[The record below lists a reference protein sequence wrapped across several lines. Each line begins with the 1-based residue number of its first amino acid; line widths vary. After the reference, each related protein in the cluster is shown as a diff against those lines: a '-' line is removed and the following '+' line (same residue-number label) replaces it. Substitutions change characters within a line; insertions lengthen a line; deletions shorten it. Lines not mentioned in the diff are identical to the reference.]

1 MNPHYSKISTMLSE
15 ISIEILQRCPNR
27 CIYCSSHSNP
37 QATHIIP
44 FEIIKNVIDD
54 AKSLGCKTVCLSGG
68 EPFLHPH
75 ILNII
80 SYIAKL
86 QLTCYVYTSGIYM
99 KDEVYSSLPNEY
111 IEAIRGMV
119 DKVIFNVEADSST
132 LYDKIMGT
140 DVGGFDMMKKSINDC
155 VSSGLVV
162 ETHVVPMQVNFKHLK
177 SIFEM
182 CYQLGVSKVSIL
194 RLVLQGR
201 ALENL
206 SLVKLTGED
215 SWEVTK
221 LIKALKEAYKGKVRI
236 GLPYSD
242 SNCRIYCKAAS
253 DKINVRYDGN
263 VYPCE
268 VFKDDILNAKLGC
281 EPDNVWKDS
290 FYNIYQNSPYLNVV
304 RKSIEAF
311 KKEDGDETCYG
322 QFKMEKI

>member
-1 MNPHYSKISTMLSE
+1 MLSE

-37 QATHIIP
+37 QAAYLIP

-68 EPFLHPH
+68 EPFLHPQ
-75 ILNII
+75 ILDII
-80 SYIAKL
+80 SYIAKQ

-119 DKVIFNVEADSST
+119 DKVIFNVEADSSA
-132 LYDKIMGT
+132 LYDQIMGT

-206 SLVKLTGED
+206 SLVKLSGED
-215 SWEVTK
+215 NWEVTK
-221 LIKALKEAYKGKVRI
+221 LIKTLNESYKGKVRI

-268 VFKDDILNAKLGC
+268 VFKDDLLNAKLGC

-322 QFKMEKI
+322 QFKMEKTLVSNKNWTR

>member
-1 MNPHYSKISTMLSE
+1 MLSE

-119 DKVIFNVEADSST
+119 DKVIFNVEADSSA
-132 LYDKIMGT
+132 LYDQIMGT
-140 DVGGFDMMKKSINDC
+140 DVGGFDMLKKSINDC

-201 ALENL
+201 ALVNL

-215 SWEVTK
+215 SREVTK

-268 VFKDDILNAKLGC
+268 VFKDDLLNAKLGC

-290 FYNIYQNSPYLNVV
+290 FYHIYQNSPYLNVV
-304 RKSIEAF
+304 RRRIEAF

-322 QFKMEKI
+322 QFKIEKL

>member
-1 MNPHYSKISTMLSE
+1 MLSE

-99 KDEVYSSLPNEY
+99 KDEVYYSLPNEY

-201 ALENL
+201 ALVNL
-206 SLVKLTGED
+206 SLVKLTGEG
-215 SWEVTK
+215 SREVTK

-268 VFKDDILNAKLGC
+268 VFKDDLLNAKLGY

-290 FYNIYQNSPYLNVV
+290 FYDIYKSSPYLNVV
-304 RKSIEAF
+304 RKSIDAF

-322 QFKMEKI
+322 QFKMK

>member
-1 MNPHYSKISTMLSE
+1 MLSE

-37 QATHIIP
+37 QATHIIS
-44 FEIIKNVIDD
+44 FEIIKNIIDD

-68 EPFLHPH
+68 EPFLHPQ
-75 ILNII
+75 ILDII
-80 SYIAKL
+80 SYIAKQ
-86 QLTCYVYTSGIYM
+86 QLICYVYTSGIYM

-132 LYDKIMGT
+132 LYDQIMGT

-201 ALENL
+201 ALVNL
-206 SLVKLTGED
+206 SLVKLTGEG
-215 SWEVTK
+215 SREVTK

-268 VFKDDILNAKLGC
+268 VFKDDLLNAKLGC

-290 FYNIYQNSPYLNVV
+290 FYDLYQNSPYLNVV

-311 KKEDGDETCYG
+311 KKEDGNETCYG
-322 QFKMEKI
+322 QFKMK

>member
-1 MNPHYSKISTMLSE
+1 MLSE

-68 EPFLHPH
+68 EPFLHPQ
-75 ILNII
+75 ILDII
-80 SYIAKL
+80 SYIAKQ
-86 QLTCYVYTSGIYM
+86 QLICYVYTSGIYM

-119 DKVIFNVEADSST
+119 DKVIFNVEADSSA
-132 LYDKIMGT
+132 LYDQIMGT
-140 DVGGFDMMKKSINDC
+140 DVDGFDMMKKSINDC

-215 SWEVTK
+215 SREVTK

-268 VFKDDILNAKLGC
+268 VFKDDLLNAKLGC
-281 EPDNVWKDS
+281 KPDNVWKDS
-290 FYNIYQNSPYLNVV
+290 FYDLYQNSPYLNVV
-304 RKSIEAF
+304 RKSIEVF

-322 QFKMEKI
+322 QFKMK

>member
-1 MNPHYSKISTMLSE
+1 MLSE

-37 QATHIIP
+37 QATHLIP
-44 FEIIKNVIDD
+44 FEIIKNIIDD
-54 AKSLGCKTVCLSGG
+54 AKCLGCKTVCLSGG
-68 EPFLHPH
+68 EPFLHPQ
-75 ILNII
+75 ILDII
-80 SYIAKL
+80 SYIAKKR
-86 QLTCYVYTSGIYM
+86 LTCYVYTSGIYM

-119 DKVIFNVEADSST
+119 DKVIFNVEADSSA
-132 LYDKIMGT
+132 LYDQIMGT
-140 DVGGFDMMKKSINDC
+140 DVGGFDMMKKSISDC

-177 SIFEM
+177 STFEM

-206 SLVKLTGED
+206 SLVKLTAED
-215 SWEVTK
+215 SREVTK
-221 LIKALKEAYKGKVRI
+221 LIKILNESYKGKVRI

-268 VFKDDILNAKLGC
+268 VFKDDLLNAKLGC
-281 EPDNVWKDS
+281 EPDNVLKDR
-290 FYNIYQNSPYLNVV
+290 FYDIYQESPYLNVV
-304 RKSIEAF
+304 RRRIEAF

-322 QFKMEKI
+322 QFKMK

>member
-1 MNPHYSKISTMLSE
+1 MLSE

-37 QATHIIP
+37 QATHLIP

-68 EPFLHPH
+68 EPFLHPQ
-75 ILNII
+75 ILDII
-80 SYIAKL
+80 SYIAKQ

-268 VFKDDILNAKLGC
+268 VFKDDLLNAKLGC

-322 QFKMEKI
+322 QFKMK

>member
-1 MNPHYSKISTMLSE
+1 MLSE

-37 QATHIIP
+37 QATHLIP
-44 FEIIKNVIDD
+44 FEIIKNIIDD
-54 AKSLGCKTVCLSGG
+54 AKCLGCKTVCLSGG
-68 EPFLHPH
+68 EPFLHPQ
-75 ILNII
+75 ILDII
-80 SYIAKL
+80 SYIAKKR
-86 QLTCYVYTSGIYM
+86 LTCYVYTSGIYM

-119 DKVIFNVEADSST
+119 DKVIFNVEADSSA
-132 LYDKIMGT
+132 LYDQIMGT
-140 DVGGFDMMKKSINDC
+140 DVGGFDMMKKSISDC

-206 SLVKLTGED
+206 SLVKLTAED
-215 SWEVTK
+215 SREVTK
-221 LIKALKEAYKGKVRI
+221 LIKILDESYKGKVRI

-268 VFKDDILNAKLGC
+268 VFKDDLLNAKLGC
-281 EPDNVWKDS
+281 EPDNVLKDR
-290 FYNIYQNSPYLNVV
+290 FYDIYQESPYLNVV
-304 RKSIEAF
+304 RRRIEAF

-322 QFKMEKI
+322 QFKMK

>member
-1 MNPHYSKISTMLSE
+1 MLSE

-37 QATHIIP
+37 QAAYLIP

-68 EPFLHPH
+68 EPFLHPQ
-75 ILNII
+75 ILDII
-80 SYIAKL
+80 SYIAKQ
-86 QLTCYVYTSGIYM
+86 QLTCYIYTSGIYM

-119 DKVIFNVEADSST
+119 DKVIFNVEADSSA
-132 LYDKIMGT
+132 LYDQIMGT

-215 SWEVTK
+215 CWEVTK

-268 VFKDDILNAKLGC
+268 VFKDDLLNAKLGC

>member
-1 MNPHYSKISTMLSE
+1 MLSE

-215 SWEVTK
+215 SREVTK

-268 VFKDDILNAKLGC
+268 VFKDDLLNAKLGC

-290 FYNIYQNSPYLNVV
+290 FYDIYKSSPYLNVV
-304 RKSIEAF
+304 RRRIEAF
-311 KKEDGDETCYG
+311 KKEGGDETCYG
-322 QFKMEKI
+322 QFKMK

>member
-1 MNPHYSKISTMLSE
+1 MNPYYSKKSTMLSE

-37 QATHIIP
+37 QATHLIP

-54 AKSLGCKTVCLSGG
+54 AKNLGCKTVCLSGG
-68 EPFLHPH
+68 EPFLHPQ
-75 ILNII
+75 ILDII
-80 SYIAKL
+80 SYIAKQ

-119 DKVIFNVEADSST
+119 DKVIFNVEADSSA
-132 LYDKIMGT
+132 LYDQIMGT

-206 SLVKLTGED
+206 SLVKLSGED
-215 SWEVTK
+215 SREVTK
-221 LIKALKEAYKGKVRI
+221 LIKALNEAYKGKVRI

-242 SNCRIYCKAAS
+242 SNCRIYCKAAT

-268 VFKDDILNAKLGC
+268 VFKDDLLNTKLGC
-281 EPDNVWKDS
+281 EPNNVWKDS
-290 FYNIYQNSPYLNVV
+290 FYDIYQNSSYLNVV
-304 RKSIEAF
+304 RRRIEAF
-311 KKEDGDETCYG
+311 KKEEGNETCYG
-322 QFKMEKI
+322 QFKMK

>member
-1 MNPHYSKISTMLSE
+1 MLSE

-37 QATHIIP
+37 QATHIIS
-44 FEIIKNVIDD
+44 FEIIKNIIDD

-68 EPFLHPH
+68 EPFLHPQ
-75 ILNII
+75 ILDII
-80 SYIAKL
+80 SYIAKQ
-86 QLTCYVYTSGIYM
+86 QLICYVYTSGIFM

-119 DKVIFNVEADSST
+119 DKVIFNVEADSSA
-132 LYDKIMGT
+132 LYDQIMGT
-140 DVGGFDMMKKSINDC
+140 DVDGFDMMKKSINDC

-201 ALENL
+201 ALVNL
-206 SLVKLTGED
+206 SLVKLTGKD
-215 SWEVTK
+215 SREVTK

-268 VFKDDILNAKLGC
+268 VFKDDLLNAKLGC

-290 FYNIYQNSPYLNVV
+290 FYDIYQNSSYLNVV
-304 RKSIEAF
+304 RRRIEAF
-311 KKEDGDETCYG
+311 KKEEGNETCYG
-322 QFKMEKI
+322 QFKMK

>member
-1 MNPHYSKISTMLSE
+1 MLSE

-268 VFKDDILNAKLGC
+268 VFKDDLLNAKLGC

-311 KKEDGDETCYG
+311 KKENGDETCYG

>member
-1 MNPHYSKISTMLSE
+1 
-15 ISIEILQRCPNR
+15 
-27 CIYCSSHSNP
+27 
-37 QATHIIP
+37 
-44 FEIIKNVIDD
+44 
-54 AKSLGCKTVCLSGG
+54 
-68 EPFLHPH
+68 
-75 ILNII
+75 
-80 SYIAKL
+80 
-86 QLTCYVYTSGIYM
+86 M

-119 DKVIFNVEADSST
+119 DKVIFNVEADSSA
-132 LYDKIMGT
+132 LYDQIMGT

-206 SLVKLTGED
+206 SLVKLTGEE
-215 SWEVTK
+215 SREVTK

-268 VFKDDILNAKLGC
+268 VFKDDLLNAKLGC

-290 FYNIYQNSPYLNVV
+290 FYDLYQNSPYLNVV
-304 RKSIEAF
+304 RKSIEVF

-322 QFKMEKI
+322 QFKMK

>member
-1 MNPHYSKISTMLSE
+1 MLSE

-37 QATHIIP
+37 QATHLIP

-54 AKSLGCKTVCLSGG
+54 AKNLGCKTFCLSGG
-68 EPFLHPH
+68 EPFLHPQ
-75 ILNII
+75 ILDII
-80 SYIAKL
+80 SYIAKQ

-119 DKVIFNVEADSST
+119 DKVIFNVEADSSD
-132 LYDKIMGT
+132 LYDQIMGT

-206 SLVKLTGED
+206 SLVKLSGED
-215 SWEVTK
+215 SREVTK
-221 LIKALKEAYKGKVRI
+221 LIKALNEAYKGKVRI

-242 SNCRIYCKAAS
+242 SNCRIYCKAAT

-268 VFKDDILNAKLGC
+268 VFKDDLLNTKLGC
-281 EPDNVWKDS
+281 EPNNVWKDS
-290 FYNIYQNSPYLNVV
+290 FYDIYQNSSYLNVV
-304 RKSIEAF
+304 RRRIEAF
-311 KKEDGDETCYG
+311 KKEEGNETCYG
-322 QFKMEKI
+322 QFKMK

>member
-1 MNPHYSKISTMLSE
+1 MLSE

-37 QATHIIP
+37 QATHLIP
-44 FEIIKNVIDD
+44 FEIIKNIIDD
-54 AKSLGCKTVCLSGG
+54 AKCLGCKTVCLSGG
-68 EPFLHPH
+68 EPFLHPQ
-75 ILNII
+75 ILDII
-80 SYIAKL
+80 SYIAKKR
-86 QLTCYVYTSGIYM
+86 LTCYVYTSGIYM

-119 DKVIFNVEADSST
+119 DKVIFNVEADSSA
-132 LYDKIMGT
+132 LYDQIMGT
-140 DVGGFDMMKKSINDC
+140 DVGGFDMMKKSISDS

-177 SIFEM
+177 STFEM

-206 SLVKLTGED
+206 SLVKLTAED
-215 SWEVTK
+215 SREVTK
-221 LIKALKEAYKGKVRI
+221 LIKILNESYKGKVRI

-268 VFKDDILNAKLGC
+268 VFKDDLLNAKLGC
-281 EPDNVWKDS
+281 EPDNVLKDR
-290 FYNIYQNSPYLNVV
+290 FYDIYQESPYLNVV
-304 RKSIEAF
+304 RRRIEAF

-322 QFKMEKI
+322 QFKMK

>member
-1 MNPHYSKISTMLSE
+1 MLSE

-75 ILNII
+75 ILDII
-80 SYIAKL
+80 SYIAKQ

-182 CYQLGVSKVSIL
+182 CYQLEVSKVSIL

-206 SLVKLTGED
+206 SLVKLSGED
-215 SWEVTK
+215 NWEVTK
-221 LIKALKEAYKGKVRI
+221 LIKTLNESYKGKVRI

-268 VFKDDILNAKLGC
+268 VFKDDLLNAKLGC

>member
-1 MNPHYSKISTMLSE
+1 MLSE

-37 QATHIIP
+37 QATHLIP

-68 EPFLHPH
+68 EPFLHPQ
-75 ILNII
+75 ILDII
-80 SYIAKL
+80 SYIAKQ
-86 QLTCYVYTSGIYM
+86 QLTCYVYTSGIYK

-111 IEAIRGMV
+111 IEAIRGMA

-132 LYDKIMGT
+132 LYDQIMGT
-140 DVGGFDMMKKSINDC
+140 DVGGFDMMKRSISDC

-182 CYQLGVSKVSIL
+182 CYQLGVSKISIL

-206 SLVKLTGED
+206 TLVKLSGED
-215 SWEVTK
+215 NREVTK
-221 LIKALKEAYKGKVRI
+221 LIKVLNEAYKGKVRI

-268 VFKDDILNAKLGC
+268 VFKDDLLNAKLGY

-304 RKSIEAF
+304 RKSIDAF
-311 KKEDGDETCYG
+311 KKEDGNETCYG
-322 QFKMEKI
+322 QFKME

>member
-1 MNPHYSKISTMLSE
+1 MLSE

-37 QATHIIP
+37 QATHLIP
-44 FEIIKNVIDD
+44 FKIIKNIIDD
-54 AKSLGCKTVCLSGG
+54 AKCLGCKTVCLSGG
-68 EPFLHPH
+68 EPFLHPQ
-75 ILNII
+75 ILDII
-80 SYIAKL
+80 SYIAKKR
-86 QLTCYVYTSGIYM
+86 LTCYVYTSGIYM
-99 KDEVYSSLPNEY
+99 KDDVYSSLPNEY

-140 DVGGFDMMKKSINDC
+140 DVGGFDMMKKSVSDC
-155 VSSGLVV
+155 LSSGLVV

-206 SLVKLTGED
+206 PLVKLSGENNR
-215 SWEVTK
+215 EVTK
-221 LIKALKEAYKGKVRI
+221 LIKTLNEAYKGKVRI

-268 VFKDDILNAKLGC
+268 VFKDNLLNAKLGC
-281 EPDNVWKDS
+281 EPDTVWKDS
-290 FYNIYQNSPYLNVV
+290 FYDIYKNSPYLNVV
-304 RKSIEAF
+304 RRRIEAF
-311 KKEDGDETCYG
+311 KKEGGDETCYG
-322 QFKMEKI
+322 QFKMEKL

>member
-1 MNPHYSKISTMLSE
+1 MLSE

-37 QATHIIP
+37 QATHIIS
-44 FEIIKNVIDD
+44 FEIIKNIIDD

-68 EPFLHPH
+68 EPFLHPQ
-75 ILNII
+75 ILDII
-80 SYIAKL
+80 SYIAKK
-86 QLTCYVYTSGIYM
+86 QLICYVYTSGIYM

-111 IEAIRGMV
+111 IESIRGMV

-132 LYDKIMGT
+132 LYDQIMGT

-201 ALENL
+201 ALVNL

-215 SWEVTK
+215 SREVTK

-268 VFKDDILNAKLGC
+268 VFKDDLLNDKLGC

-290 FYNIYQNSPYLNVV
+290 FYDIYQISPYLNVV

-322 QFKMEKI
+322 QFKMEKL

>member
-1 MNPHYSKISTMLSE
+1 MLSE

-37 QATHIIP
+37 QATHLIP

-68 EPFLHPH
+68 EPFLHPQ
-75 ILNII
+75 ILDII
-80 SYIAKL
+80 SYIAKQ
-86 QLTCYVYTSGIYM
+86 QLICYVYTSGIFM

-119 DKVIFNVEADSST
+119 DKVIFNVEADSSA
-132 LYDKIMGT
+132 LYDQIMGT

-206 SLVKLTGED
+206 SLVKLSGKD
-215 SWEVTK
+215 NREVTK
-221 LIKALKEAYKGKVRI
+221 LIKALYESYKGKVRI

-268 VFKDDILNAKLGC
+268 VFKDDLLNAKLGC

-290 FYNIYQNSPYLNVV
+290 FYDIYKSSPYLNVV
-304 RKSIEAF
+304 RRRIEAF

-322 QFKMEKI
+322 QFKMEKL

>member
-1 MNPHYSKISTMLSE
+1 MLSE

-37 QATHIIP
+37 QATHIIS
-44 FEIIKNVIDD
+44 FEIIKNIIDD

-68 EPFLHPH
+68 EPFLHPQ
-75 ILNII
+75 ILDII
-80 SYIAKL
+80 SYIAKQ
-86 QLTCYVYTSGIYM
+86 QLICYVYTSGIYM

-119 DKVIFNVEADSST
+119 DKVIFNVEADSSA
-132 LYDKIMGT
+132 LYDQIMGT

-201 ALENL
+201 ALVNL

-215 SWEVTK
+215 SREVTK
-221 LIKALKEAYKGKVRI
+221 LIKALKEEYKGKVRI

-242 SNCRIYCKAAS
+242 SNCRIYCKAAI

-268 VFKDDILNAKLGC
+268 VFKDDLLNAKLGY

-290 FYNIYQNSPYLNVV
+290 FYDIYKSSPYLNVV
-304 RKSIEAF
+304 RRRIEAF

-322 QFKMEKI
+322 QFKMK

>member
-1 MNPHYSKISTMLSE
+1 MLSE

-68 EPFLHPH
+68 EPFLHPQ
-75 ILNII
+75 ILDII
-80 SYIAKL
+80 SYIAKQ
-86 QLTCYVYTSGIYM
+86 QLICYVYTSGIYM

-119 DKVIFNVEADSST
+119 DKVIFNVEADSSA
-132 LYDKIMGT
+132 LYDQIMGT

-215 SWEVTK
+215 SREVTK

-268 VFKDDILNAKLGC
+268 VFKDDLLNAKLGC

-290 FYNIYQNSPYLNVV
+290 FYDLYQNSPYLNVV
-304 RKSIEAF
+304 RKSIEVF

-322 QFKMEKI
+322 QFKMK

>member
-1 MNPHYSKISTMLSE
+1 MLSE

-44 FEIIKNVIDD
+44 FDIIKNIIDD

-68 EPFLHPH
+68 EPFLHPQ
-75 ILNII
+75 ILDII
-80 SYIAKL
+80 SYIAKQ
-86 QLTCYVYTSGIYM
+86 QLICYVYTSGIYM

-132 LYDKIMGT
+132 LYDQIMGT

-182 CYQLGVSKVSIL
+182 CYQLGVSKASIL

-215 SWEVTK
+215 SREVTK

-268 VFKDDILNAKLGC
+268 VFKDDLLNAKLGC
-281 EPDNVWKDS
+281 DPDNVWKDS
-290 FYNIYQNSPYLNVV
+290 FYDLYQNSPYLNVV
-304 RKSIEAF
+304 RKSIEVF

-322 QFKMEKI
+322 QFKMK

>member
-1 MNPHYSKISTMLSE
+1 MLSE

-37 QATHIIP
+37 QATHLIP
-44 FEIIKNVIDD
+44 FEIIKNIIDD
-54 AKSLGCKTVCLSGG
+54 AKCLGCKTVCLSGG
-68 EPFLHPH
+68 EPFLHPQ
-75 ILNII
+75 ILDII
-80 SYIAKL
+80 SYIAKKR
-86 QLTCYVYTSGIYM
+86 LTCYVYTSGIYM

-119 DKVIFNVEADSST
+119 DKVIFNVEADSSA
-132 LYDKIMGT
+132 LYDQIMGT
-140 DVGGFDMMKKSINDC
+140 DVGGFDMMKKSISDC

-206 SLVKLTGED
+206 SLVKLTAED
-215 SWEVTK
+215 SREVTK
-221 LIKALKEAYKGKVRI
+221 LIKILNESYKGKVRI

-268 VFKDDILNAKLGC
+268 VFKDDLLNAKLGC
-281 EPDNVWKDS
+281 EPDNVLKDR
-290 FYNIYQNSPYLNVV
+290 FYDIYQESPYLNVV
-304 RKSIEAF
+304 RRRIEAF

-322 QFKMEKI
+322 QFKMK

>member
-1 MNPHYSKISTMLSE
+1 MLSE

-37 QATHIIP
+37 QATHIIS
-44 FEIIKNVIDD
+44 FEIIKNIIDD

-68 EPFLHPH
+68 EPFLHPQ
-75 ILNII
+75 ILDII
-80 SYIAKL
+80 SYIAKQ
-86 QLTCYVYTSGIYM
+86 QLICYVYTSGIYM

-132 LYDKIMGT
+132 LYDQIMGT

-201 ALENL
+201 ALVNL
-206 SLVKLTGED
+206 SLVKLTGEG
-215 SWEVTK
+215 SREVTK

-268 VFKDDILNAKLGC
+268 VFKDDLLNAKLGC

-290 FYNIYQNSPYLNVV
+290 FYDIYKSSPYLNVV
-304 RKSIEAF
+304 RRRIEAF

-322 QFKMEKI
+322 QFKMK

>member
-1 MNPHYSKISTMLSE
+1 MLSE

-215 SWEVTK
+215 SWEVAK

-268 VFKDDILNAKLGC
+268 VFKDDLLNAKLGC

-290 FYNIYQNSPYLNVV
+290 FYDIYKSSPYLNVV
-304 RKSIEAF
+304 RKSIDAF
-311 KKEDGDETCYG
+311 KKEDGNETCYG
-322 QFKMEKI
+322 QFKIENL

>member
-1 MNPHYSKISTMLSE
+1 MLSE

-37 QATHIIP
+37 QATHLIP
-44 FEIIKNVIDD
+44 FEIIKNVIDE

-68 EPFLHPH
+68 EPFLHPQ
-75 ILNII
+75 ILDII
-80 SYIAKL
+80 SYIAKQ
-86 QLTCYVYTSGIYM
+86 QLTCYVYTSGIYK

-111 IEAIRGMV
+111 IEAIRGMA

-132 LYDKIMGT
+132 LYDQIMGT
-140 DVGGFDMMKKSINDC
+140 DVGGFDMMKKSISDC

-206 SLVKLTGED
+206 SLVKLSGED
-215 SWEVTK
+215 NREVTK
-221 LIKALKEAYKGKVRI
+221 LIKVLNEAYKGKVRI
-236 GLPYSD
+236 GLPHSD

-268 VFKDDILNAKLGC
+268 VFKDDLLNAKFGC

-304 RKSIEAF
+304 RKSIDAF
-311 KKEDGDETCYG
+311 KKEDGNETCYG
-322 QFKMEKI
+322 QFKME

>member
-1 MNPHYSKISTMLSE
+1 MLSE

-37 QATHIIP
+37 QATHIIS
-44 FEIIKNVIDD
+44 FEIIKNIIDD
-54 AKSLGCKTVCLSGG
+54 AKSIGCKTVCLSGG
-68 EPFLHPH
+68 EPFLHPQ
-75 ILNII
+75 ILDII
-80 SYIAKL
+80 SYIAKQ
-86 QLTCYVYTSGIYM
+86 QLICYVYTSGIYM

-119 DKVIFNVEADSST
+119 DKVIFNVEADSSA
-132 LYDKIMGT
+132 LYDQIMGT

-206 SLVKLTGED
+206 SLVKLTGEE
-215 SWEVTK
+215 SREVTK

-263 VYPCE
+263 VYACE
-268 VFKDDILNAKLGC
+268 VFKDDLLNAKLGC

-290 FYNIYQNSPYLNVV
+290 FYDIYKSSPYLNVV
-304 RKSIEAF
+304 RRRIEAF

-322 QFKMEKI
+322 QFKMEKL

>member
-1 MNPHYSKISTMLSE
+1 MLSE

-37 QATHIIP
+37 QATHIIS
-44 FEIIKNVIDD
+44 FEIIKNIIDD

-68 EPFLHPH
+68 EPFLHPQ
-75 ILNII
+75 ILDII
-80 SYIAKL
+80 SYIAKQ
-86 QLTCYVYTSGIYM
+86 QLICYVYTSGIYM

-119 DKVIFNVEADSST
+119 DKVIFNVEADSSA
-132 LYDKIMGT
+132 LYDQIMGT

-177 SIFEM
+177 SVFEM

-201 ALENL
+201 ALVNL
-206 SLVKLTGED
+206 SLVKLTGKD
-215 SWEVTK
+215 SREVTK

-268 VFKDDILNAKLGC
+268 VFKDDLLNAKLGC

-290 FYNIYQNSPYLNVV
+290 FYDIYKSSPYLNVV
-304 RKSIEAF
+304 RRRIEAF

-322 QFKMEKI
+322 QFKMEKL

>member
-1 MNPHYSKISTMLSE
+1 MLSE

-86 QLTCYVYTSGIYM
+86 QLTCYVYTSGIYT

-201 ALENL
+201 ALEKL

-268 VFKDDILNAKLGC
+268 VFKDDLLNAKLGC

-290 FYNIYQNSPYLNVV
+290 FYDIYKSSPYLNVV
-304 RKSIEAF
+304 RRRIEAF
-311 KKEDGDETCYG
+311 KKEGGDETCYG
-322 QFKMEKI
+322 QFKMK

>member
-1 MNPHYSKISTMLSE
+1 MLSE

-37 QATHIIP
+37 QATHLIP
-44 FEIIKNVIDD
+44 FEIIKNIIDD

-68 EPFLHPH
+68 EPFLHPQ
-75 ILNII
+75 ILDII
-80 SYIAKL
+80 SYIAKQ

-119 DKVIFNVEADSST
+119 DKIIFNVEADSSA
-132 LYDKIMGT
+132 LYDQIMGT
-140 DVGGFDMMKKSINDC
+140 DVGGFDMMKKSVSDC

-268 VFKDDILNAKLGC
+268 VFKDDLLNAKLGC

-311 KKEDGDETCYG
+311 KKENGDETCYG

>member
-1 MNPHYSKISTMLSE
+1 MLSE

-215 SWEVTK
+215 NREVTK

-268 VFKDDILNAKLGC
+268 VFKDDLLNAKLGC

-290 FYNIYQNSPYLNVV
+290 FYDIYKSSPYLNVV
-304 RKSIEAF
+304 RRRIEAF

-322 QFKMEKI
+322 QFKIEKL

>member
-1 MNPHYSKISTMLSE
+1 MLSE

-68 EPFLHPH
+68 EPFLHPQ

-80 SYIAKL
+80 SYIAKQ
-86 QLTCYVYTSGIYM
+86 QLICYVYTSGIYM

-119 DKVIFNVEADSST
+119 DKVIFNVEADSSA
-132 LYDKIMGT
+132 LYDQIMGT

-206 SLVKLTGED
+206 SLVKLSGKD
-215 SWEVTK
+215 NREVTK
-221 LIKALKEAYKGKVRI
+221 LIKALNESYKGKVRI

-268 VFKDDILNAKLGC
+268 VFKDDLLNAKLGC

-290 FYNIYQNSPYLNVV
+290 FYDLYQNSPYLNVV
-304 RKSIEAF
+304 RKSIEVF

-322 QFKMEKI
+322 QFKMK

>member
-1 MNPHYSKISTMLSE
+1 MLSE

-68 EPFLHPH
+68 EPFLHPQ
-75 ILNII
+75 ILDII
-80 SYIAKL
+80 SYIAKQ
-86 QLTCYVYTSGIYM
+86 QLICYVYTSGIYM

-119 DKVIFNVEADSST
+119 DKVIFNVEADSSA
-132 LYDKIMGT
+132 LYDQIMGT
-140 DVGGFDMMKKSINDC
+140 DVGGFDVMKKSINDC

-206 SLVKLTGED
+206 SLVKLSGKD
-215 SWEVTK
+215 NREVTK
-221 LIKALKEAYKGKVRI
+221 LIKALNESYKGKVRI

-268 VFKDDILNAKLGC
+268 VFKDDLLNAKLGC

-290 FYNIYQNSPYLNVV
+290 FYDLYQNSPYLNVV
-304 RKSIEAF
+304 RKSIEVF

-322 QFKMEKI
+322 QFKMK

>member
-1 MNPHYSKISTMLSE
+1 MLSE

-37 QATHIIP
+37 QATHIIS
-44 FEIIKNVIDD
+44 FEIIKNIIDD
-54 AKSLGCKTVCLSGG
+54 AKSFGCKTVCLSGG
-68 EPFLHPH
+68 EPFLHPQ
-75 ILNII
+75 ILDII
-80 SYIAKL
+80 SYIAKQ
-86 QLTCYVYTSGIYM
+86 QLICYVYTSGIYM

-132 LYDKIMGT
+132 LYDQIMGT

-155 VSSGLVV
+155 VSSGLIV

-201 ALENL
+201 ALVNL

-215 SWEVTK
+215 SREVTK

-253 DKINVRYDGN
+253 DKINIRYDGN

-268 VFKDDILNAKLGC
+268 VFKDDMLNKKIGH
-281 EPDNVWKDS
+281 EPDNISSAS
-290 FYNIYQNSPYLNVV
+290 FLDIYNKSSYLNAV
-304 RKSIEAF
+304 RKQIDAF
-311 KKEDGDETCYG
+311 KLEDGDETCYG
-322 QFKMEKI
+322 QFKMLDL

>member
-1 MNPHYSKISTMLSE
+1 MLSE

-37 QATHIIP
+37 QATHLIP

-68 EPFLHPH
+68 EPFLHPQ
-75 ILNII
+75 ILDII
-80 SYIAKL
+80 SYIAKQ

-119 DKVIFNVEADSST
+119 DKVIFNVEADSSA
-132 LYDKIMGT
+132 LYDQIMGT

-268 VFKDDILNAKLGC
+268 VFKDDLLNAKLGC

-322 QFKMEKI
+322 QFKMK

>member
-1 MNPHYSKISTMLSE
+1 MNPHYSKKSTMLSE

-37 QATHIIP
+37 QATHLIP
-44 FEIIKNVIDD
+44 FEIIKNVIDG

-68 EPFLHPH
+68 EPFLHPQ
-75 ILNII
+75 ILDII
-80 SYIAKL
+80 SYIAKQ

-215 SWEVTK
+215 SREVTK

-253 DKINVRYDGN
+253 NKINVRYDGN

-268 VFKDDILNAKLGC
+268 VFKDDLLNAKLGC

-290 FYNIYQNSPYLNVV
+290 FYDIYKSSPYLNVV
-304 RKSIEAF
+304 RRRIEAF

-322 QFKMEKI
+322 QFKMK

>member
-1 MNPHYSKISTMLSE
+1 MLSE

-37 QATHIIP
+37 QATHIIS
-44 FEIIKNVIDD
+44 FEIIKNIIDD

-68 EPFLHPH
+68 EPFLHPQ
-75 ILNII
+75 ILDII
-80 SYIAKL
+80 SYIAKQ
-86 QLTCYVYTSGIYM
+86 QLICYVYTSGIYM

-132 LYDKIMGT
+132 LYDQIMGT

-201 ALENL
+201 ALVNL

-215 SWEVTK
+215 SREVTK
-221 LIKALKEAYKGKVRI
+221 QIKALKKAYKGKVRI

-268 VFKDDILNAKLGC
+268 VFKDDLLNAKLGC

-290 FYNIYQNSPYLNVV
+290 FYDLYQNSPYLNVV
-304 RKSIEAF
+304 RKSIEVF

-322 QFKMEKI
+322 QFKMK